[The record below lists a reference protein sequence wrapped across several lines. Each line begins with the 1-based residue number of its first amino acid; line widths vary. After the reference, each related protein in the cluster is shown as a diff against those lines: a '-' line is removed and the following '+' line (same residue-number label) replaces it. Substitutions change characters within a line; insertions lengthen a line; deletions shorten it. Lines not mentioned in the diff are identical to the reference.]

1 MRELCEVVEL
11 KAVALLV
18 LGTRVHEVTHQQDNL
33 RSRVS
38 VNTMGMEMGM
48 GSQTLR
54 ATYVCTVHDASNYVQ

>member
-38 VNTMGMEMGM
+38 VNTNENGNGNGITNTE
-48 GSQTLR
+48 S
-54 ATYVCTVHDASNYVQ
+54 YVHMYST